1 MTLLIIYCAILSP
14 LVMIYFVVGF
24 YFIWKYNKKT
34 IFTCDFKTGAKK
46 QILAESIKLPQSTFD
61 KFFEFF
67 KKSKTFYISW
77 LFILIFIF
85 VFTLITYLVFYFTV
99 SKKIDFYDSILL
111 VIIFGVILEPLY
123 FLIKGLIKINKTKKN
138 IRDWII
144 ENEKIEKSHLNI
156 EKPVNYDD
164 FRNIILNEDLEIRI
178 PIFKNS
184 ESHFYGMKILNK
196 RKKFINDGVIDNN
209 ELLYFILF
217 DYTSAQINK
226 ISYTKENYLYF
237 IKEILENEYNNI

>member
-1 MTLLIIYCAILSP
+1 MVIYIN
-14 LVMIYFVVGF
+14 IYFCF
-24 YFIWKYNKKT
+24 YVNY
-34 IFTCDFKTGAKK
+34 IFSV
-46 QILAESIKLPQSTFD
+46 L
-61 KFFEFF
+61 
-67 KKSKTFYISW
+67 FYS
-77 LFILIFIF
+77 F
-85 VFTLITYLVFYFTV
+85 
-99 SKKIDFYDSILL
+99 KKIDFYDSILL

-144 ENEKIEKSHLNI
+144 ENEKIEKRHLNI
-156 EKPVNYDD
+156 EKPVNYED
-164 FRNIILNEDLEIRI
+164 FKNVILNEDLEIRI

-196 RKKFINDGVIDNN
+196 RKKFITNGVVDNN

-226 ISYTKENYLYF
+226 ISYSKENYLYL